1 MSCLWQVRVFRKVGT
16 RIPRGPYSHPATA
29 LAHAKPARTDLRR
42 PLAMSDTVALV
53 GSKLKR
59 VKGLHKI
66 DTKGKAVPGKVSEL
80 MLDFA
85 APLIDA
91 LERPHNIDDL
101 QRVFMAASV
110 CWNLPVLERTGDPEQ
125 VKLRSMLDDAMGEM
139 PAELRALFQQ
149 LVVDRE
155 KKYGHIP
162 FLVNL
167 RVEADGPGFRL
178 VAEARE
184 APRAAP

>member
-1 MSCLWQVRVFRKVGT
+1 M
-16 RIPRGPYSHPATA
+16 
-29 LAHAKPARTDLRR
+29 
-42 PLAMSDTVALV
+42 

-59 VKGLHKI
+59 VKGLRKI
-66 DTKGKAVPGKVSEL
+66 DRKGKVVPGKVSEL

-91 LERPHNIDDL
+91 LERPHSMDDL

-110 CWNLPVLERTGDPEQ
+110 CWNLPVLERAGDPEQ
-125 VKLRSMLDDAMGEM
+125 VKLRRMLDDAMAKM
-139 PAELRALFQQ
+139 PAELSALFQQ
-149 LVVDRE
+149 LIVDRE

-162 FLVNL
+162 VLVNL
-167 RVEADGPGFRL
+167 RVEADGPEGFRL

-184 APRAAP
+184 APKAAP

>member
-1 MSCLWQVRVFRKVGT
+1 M
-16 RIPRGPYSHPATA
+16 
-29 LAHAKPARTDLRR
+29 
-42 PLAMSDTVALV
+42 

-59 VKGLHKI
+59 LKGLRKLG
-66 DTKGKAVPGKVSEL
+66 DDGKAVPGKVSEL

-85 APLIDA
+85 APLIDS
-91 LERPHNIDDL
+91 LERPHSMDDL
-101 QRVFMAASV
+101 QRVLMAASV
-110 CWNLPVLERTGDPEQ
+110 CWNLPALERAGDPEQ
-125 VKLRSMLDDAMGEM
+125 AKLRRMLDDAMAKM
-139 PAELRALFQQ
+139 PAELRSLFQQ

-184 APRAAP
+184 APKAVP

>member
-1 MSCLWQVRVFRKVGT
+1 M
-16 RIPRGPYSHPATA
+16 
-29 LAHAKPARTDLRR
+29 
-42 PLAMSDTVALV
+42 

-59 VKGLHKI
+59 FKGLHKI
-66 DTKGKAVPGKVSEL
+66 EAKGKVVPGKVSEL

-85 APLIDA
+85 APLIEA
-91 LERPHNIDDL
+91 LERPHSMDDL

-110 CWNLPVLERTGDPEQ
+110 CWNLPVLERTGDPER
-125 VKLRSMLDDAMGEM
+125 VKLRSMLDDAMAKM

-149 LVVDRE
+149 LIVERE

-167 RVEADGPGFRL
+167 RVETDGPGFRL

-184 APRAAP
+184 APKAGP